1 MGDQRDYAPRPGG
14 VFYNQG
20 TSDSQGY
27 GPPPGSPPYLTPEA
41 IRGQQMQHLKA
52 KGSMLHILQ
61 RADAEIVGR
70 LEDFLV
76 QEQREFQEEERA
88 RLVRA
93 DT

>member
-1 MGDQRDYAPRPGG
+1 MKLDELSAEVHLKYIHAEDLKRIKHE
-14 VFYNQG
+14 
-20 TSDSQGY
+20 
-27 GPPPGSPPYLTPEA
+27 YLSHKA
-41 IRGQQMQHLKA
+41 KFGQQMQHLKA

-76 QEQREFQEEERA
+76 QEQREFKEEERA

>member
-41 IRGQQMQHLKA
+41 IRGQQMQHLQQQQA
-52 KGSMLHILQ
+52 SAQVVGQ
-61 RADAEIVGR
+61 QQQPQAQQQQAQQGQQGRAGR
-70 LEDFLV
+70 RRD
-76 QEQREFQEEERA
+76 RR
-88 RLVRA
+88 
-93 DT
+93 